1 MYTINVQVCLFL
13 KLIFAKASTPLNPPL
28 YSILYIYSH
37 NVPADPLSILYRIT
51 RFTTNKH
58 TNRNGNFVFYFIYYT
73 VLQCYESGALQILFL
88 TLTVVPNSSIQI
100 VFPTVIYKE
109 DLKFNQIF
117 SIDEDFGNPFINNIQ
132 IINL

>member
-28 YSILYIYSH
+28 YSILSIYSH
-37 NVPADPLSILYRIT
+37 NVHADPLSILQNHATYP
-51 RFTTNKH
+51 NKH
-58 TNRNGNFVFYFIYYT
+58 TNRNGTFVFIIPFYSVTSQRLYKSY
-73 VLQCYESGALQILFL
+73 FL

-100 VFPTVIYKE
+100 VFTPVIYKE

-117 SIDEDFGNPFINNIQ
+117 SIDEDFGNPFIDNVHIREGDRH
-132 IINL
+132 